1 MEQSMKYF
9 VLIFGIIILVFFI
22 TVGTIIYF
30 VNRSLNYEYSLC
42 ESVGI
47 LKSHCGITMTVQC
60 LSDCRILGHK
70 EFRWNNQGF
79 GGDTCWC
86 LDKENKSIQIW

>member
-1 MEQSMKYF
+1 MEKKVKQF
-9 VLIFGIIILVFFI
+9 IIVFGLILLVIFSVF
-22 TVGTIIYF
+22 GTIIYF
-30 VNRSLNYEYSLC
+30 MKKDLNNFYRMC

-47 LKSHCGITMTVQC
+47 TKSACGNTMTVQC
-60 LSDCRILGHK
+60 LSDCRILGYK

-86 LDKENKSIQIW
+86 LDKENKPIQIW